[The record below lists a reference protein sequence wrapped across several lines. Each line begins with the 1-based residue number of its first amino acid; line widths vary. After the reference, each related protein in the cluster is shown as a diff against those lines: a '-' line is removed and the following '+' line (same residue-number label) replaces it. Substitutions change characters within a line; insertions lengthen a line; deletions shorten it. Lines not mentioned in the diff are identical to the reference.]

1 MQAKWLSKALQN
13 LDDEAEY
20 IAQEDP
26 AAARFVVQRI
36 INAINLLPD
45 NPALGHPGRILGTR
59 ELVVPDTRYIVPYRV
74 RPRLE
79 RIEILRI
86 FHSSRRQPKRW

>member
-1 MQAKWLSKALQN
+1 MQVRWLNQALQN

-26 AAARFVVQRI
+26 AAARRVVQRI
-36 INAINLLPD
+36 VDAIHLLPY
-45 NPALGHPGRILGTR
+45 NPASGHTGRIHGTR
-59 ELVVPDTRYIVPYRV
+59 ELVVPDIRYIVPYRV
-74 RPRLE
+74 RPRLQ

-86 FHSSRRQPKRW
+86 FHASRKPPKRW